1 MYTHILFNSMNSIDS
16 VNQQVPLTRTCPALP
31 AIPTIPTLTLPTA
44 VSTTVPTS
52 SSETY
57 NSLVSR
63 HVNGYTNTINK
74 ISRII
79 TIAEAEN
86 AIAMDYYK
94 NEDIVL
100 INNIDISNPKEITK
114 EIECL
119 LVENNMA
126 FPVCP
131 QIDTRPLLKI
141 KERTIKKMHR
151 TRIEKIATFL
161 HKGLWTP
168 GSLAA

>member
-1 MYTHILFNSMNSIDS
+1 MYTHILFNSMNNIDS
-16 VNQQVPLTRTCPALP
+16 VNQQVPCTHIPLTRTCPALP
-31 AIPTIPTLTLPTA
+31 ALPVLPSLTLPTA
-44 VSTTVPTS
+44 VSR

-57 NSLVSR
+57 NSLVAR

-94 NEDIVL
+94 DEDIVL

-141 KERTIKKMHR
+141 KEKTIQKMHR